1 MVKIIKFAKESW
13 LAIVAILALLVIQ
26 ANCELALPQY
36 TSDIVDVGIQSGG
49 IETAAPE
56 AVRASTLEHMKL
68 FLTDEE
74 AARIEADYKLVSKDS
89 MTEAEYSAYV
99 KKYPAAASEDIYVR
113 NHLSQE
119 ELEELGQLMT
129 PAEMMMLLFSS
140 DGEEAVQM
148 RDAMLSGMGMD
159 PASVDNIFEVLVMLP
174 QEAMDQMK
182 AGIQK
187 EMQGVSDTMAEQMAV
202 SFVKS
207 EYIALGVDVDH
218 YQMSYLG
225 KTGVKMLGLALLG
238 MAVSVLVGLLAAKAA
253 ARTGRDLRNRV
264 FHKVIGFSNGE
275 MDKFSTASLITR
287 STNDIQ
293 QIQMVTVML
302 LRMVAY
308 APIIGIGGI
317 IKVLQTNT
325 SMTWIIAV
333 AVGTIFCLVM
343 VLMAVAMPKFKM
355 MQKLVDRLN
364 LVAREIL
371 TGIPVIRAFSREKH
385 EEERF
390 DAANKDLM
398 RTQLFT
404 NRAMSFMMPAMMLI
418 MNGITVLIVWVGA
431 HGIDLGNL
439 QVGDMM
445 AFITYT
451 MQIVMAF
458 LMITMISI
466 MLPRAA
472 VSAERIDEILK
483 TDPEICDKKNARTV
497 PLKGKGEIRFNHVS
511 FRYPNADEDVLED
524 IDFTAKPGET
534 TAIIGSTGS
543 GKSTLVQL
551 IPRLYDVT
559 KGSITLDGVDIRD
572 LAQHDLREAIGYV
585 PQKGV
590 LFSGTIASNLRFG
603 AEDATDQ
610 QIAKSAEIAQAADFI
625 EEKPEKYDSPIAQGG
640 TNVSGGQKQRLSIAR
655 AIAKNPKVY
664 VFDDSFSA
672 LDYKTD
678 IALRKALKSAVAES
692 TVIIV
697 AQRIST
703 IIHAEKILVLDEGRI
718 VGMGTHEELLKDN
731 DVYRQIAMSQLSAKE
746 LEGKTG
752 VDEAKEAD

>member
-1 MVKIIKFAKESW
+1 MEPW
-13 LAIVAILALLVIQ
+13 EDELLWDDDF
-26 ANCELALPQY
+26 
-36 TSDIVDVGIQSGG
+36 S
-49 IETAAPE
+49 
-56 AVRASTLEHMKL
+56 
-68 FLTDEE
+68 DEE
-74 AARIEADYKLVSKDS
+74 DVYK
-89 MTEAEYSAYV
+89 
-99 KKYPAAASEDIYVR
+99 R
-113 NHLSQE
+113 Q
-119 ELEELGQLMT
+119 ELGG
-129 PAEMMMLLFSS
+129 
-140 DGEEAVQM
+140 GE
-148 RDAMLSGMGMD
+148 
-159 PASVDNIFEVLVMLP
+159 ASFFTVSHTEIFFFGLVLP
-174 QEAMDQMK
+174 
-182 AGIQK
+182 
-187 EMQGVSDTMAEQMAV
+187 
-202 SFVKS
+202 
-207 EYIALGVDVDH
+207 
-218 YQMSYLG
+218 
-225 KTGVKMLGLALLG
+225 
-238 MAVSVLVGLLAAKAA
+238 
-253 ARTGRDLRNRV
+253 
-264 FHKVIGFSNGE
+264 
-275 MDKFSTASLITR
+275 
-287 STNDIQ
+287 
-293 QIQMVTVML
+293 
-302 LRMVAY
+302 
-308 APIIGIGGI
+308 
-317 IKVLQTNT
+317 
-325 SMTWIIAV
+325 
-333 AVGTIFCLVM
+333 
-343 VLMAVAMPKFKM
+343 
-355 MQKLVDRLN
+355 
-364 LVAREIL
+364 
-371 TGIPVIRAFSREKH
+371 
-385 EEERF
+385 
-390 DAANKDLM
+390 
-398 RTQLFT
+398 
-404 NRAMSFMMPAMMLI
+404 MSFMMPAMMLI

-483 TDPEICDKKNARTV
+483 TDPEIRDKQNARAV

-559 KGSITLDGVDIRD
+559 KGSITMDGVDIRD
-572 LAQHDLREAIGYV
+572 LTQHDLREEIGYV

-603 AEDATDQ
+603 AEDAADQ
-610 QIAKSAEIAQAADFI
+610 QIAEAARIAQAADFI

-731 DVYRQIAMSQLSAKE
+731 EVYRQIAMSQLSAKE

-752 VDEAKEAD
+752 VDEAKEVD